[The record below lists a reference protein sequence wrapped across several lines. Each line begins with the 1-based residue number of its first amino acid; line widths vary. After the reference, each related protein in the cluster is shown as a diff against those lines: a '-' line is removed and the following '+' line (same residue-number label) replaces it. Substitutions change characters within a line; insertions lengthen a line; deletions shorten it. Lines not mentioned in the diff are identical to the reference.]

1 VRKPLP
7 GVLAPLKTEA
17 KRSWVCLNLHLTRK
31 GGCDKQVY
39 REERDHSKGQ
49 GDFEDSRE
57 MRVDYDCGPLHD

>member
-1 VRKPLP
+1 MSSGR
-7 GVLAPLKTEA
+7 E
-17 KRSWVCLNLHLTRK
+17 K